1 MNQTLTHRAGKHLV
15 VTRIEQFTVP
25 AYLHGDDI
33 RDAIVSGDGY
43 VSIDFH
49 SFKCAMQPLPGRNTR
64 DIIYGKALEYFREL
78 GVHLEGGTYVNIG
91 WVEADKH
98 RPMQK
103 ENVLVVNDD
112 MVQFTAY
119 WCYEQNRWEQYGSPV
134 GGITHWR
141 RLPALPQHEKE
152 LEKQT

>member
-1 MNQTLTHRAGKHLV
+1 MNQTITHRAGKHLV

-49 SFKCAMQPLPGRNTR
+49 SFKCAMQPFPGRNTR

-91 WVEADKH
+91 WVDAEKH
-98 RPMQK
+98 KPWHGEK
-103 ENVLVVNDD
+103 VLVCGDN
-112 MVQFTAY
+112 FTTTAT
-119 WCYEQNRWEQYGSPV
+119 WTGSNWLADIDIKEPV
-134 GGITHWR
+134 LHWQ
-141 RLPALPQHEKE
+141 RLPAGPKHEV
-152 LEKQT
+152 QA